1 MEDKD
6 LNRELTDLYGSAWFY
21 ASYYL
26 LMKSESRESDEK
38 TNYFYKNGDEA
49 SELYNMIGWD
59 FLKKDLAHKAWYER
73 ERARCIERGDR
84 EGYERVTLS
93 EKRYDEEKQL
103 VLKASQLGR
112 FLGPDEFKRK
122 IGGFILSEDRTE
134 WFSKNREEAAHRD
147 AVARVLARKFHTT
160 HYDILLLEEI
170 KDSKG
175 VFLTLSFGE
184 NMQPEPAR
192 FLGIETIDGKEVY
205 LLEHLREIGTAW
217 SGTGSVARNFKDSV
231 MHDGCL
237 EVVTVPSE
245 LANKIFIALNAENSF
260 MQGRL
265 ETRCMISDAGR
276 RLRDKILNHEPSSY
290 KGKPM
295 VSLDEVCAR
304 YQARNERCFPGL
316 SEREFIAIKEEEQ
329 KVIKEQELLAN
340 EIRSY
345 GEDGISRLDT
355 MLNMEIKRQREEVM
369 ARYRQFYKAR
379 AEQGESGRTRNPYA
393 RSRDVNL
400 SLDKEAAR
408 NRKQK
413 EL

>member
-1 MEDKD
+1 MEEKD
-6 LNRELTDLYGSAWFY
+6 LNRELTELYGSAWFY

-26 LMKSESRESDEK
+26 LMKSESRETDEK

-49 SELYNMIGWD
+49 SELYDMIGWD
-59 FLKKDLAHKAWYER
+59 FFKKDIARKSRYKR
-73 ERARCIERGDR
+73 ERARCIECGDR
-84 EGYERVTLS
+84 KGYEEVTLS

-122 IGGFILSEDRTE
+122 IGGFILSEERTD
-134 WFSKNREEAAHRD
+134 WFSKNRELAAHRD
-147 AVARVLARKFHTT
+147 AVARVLAKKFHTT

-175 VFLTLSFGE
+175 VFLTLSFGKDT
-184 NMQPEPAR
+184 QPEPAR

-217 SGTGSVARNFKDSV
+217 SGTYSTLKNIKESA

-237 EVVTVPSE
+237 EVVMVPSE
-245 LANKIFIALNAENSF
+245 VAEEFFIALNAENSF

-265 ETRCMISDAGR
+265 ETRCMIADAGR
-276 RLRDKILNHEPSSY
+276 KLRDKILRNEPSSY

-295 VSLDEVCAR
+295 VSLDELCAR
-304 YQARNERCFPGL
+304 YHARNERYFPGL
-316 SEREFIAIKEEEQ
+316 SEREFLAVKEEEQ
-329 KVIKEQELLAN
+329 RVVKEQELLAN

-400 SLDKEAAR
+400 AMDKESAR
-408 NRKQK
+408 NRRQK